1 MGGGVTL
8 TSSIG
13 SGVLAQAAMTVIG
26 KTIIVRFEKNLIILA
41 FLLCPKVNIAHTRA
55 KH

>member
-13 SGVLAQAAMTVIG
+13 SGVLVQAAMAVIG
-26 KTIIVRFEKNLIILA
+26 KTRIVSFEKNLIILA
-41 FLLCPKVNIAHTRA
+41 FLLCLKVNIALTGA